1 MADSTTSNISLT
13 KPEVG
18 ASTDTW
24 GTKINTD
31 LDTIDA
37 IFKADG
43 TGTSVGVH
51 VGSGKVLKI
60 GGHIDT
66 DAATALTLKTVGT
79 TAVTIDASQNV
90 GIGIT
95 PGYALDV
102 YRASGAA
109 SYIVGENGGGCKT
122 AIGVAGDNGSLLGTL
137 SAHNLRLVTG
147 GAVAATIDTSGNLL
161 VGTTTAVEKL
171 TVAGSVAATGYVYP
185 NVDNNY
191 STGLSAKRWSVVY
204 AATGTINTSD
214 AREKTAVTPLNQAEI
229 NAAKQLAAEI
239 GSYKW
244 LSAIEEKGDV
254 ARAHIGMT
262 VQRAIEIMEANGLT
276 PFNYGFICYD
286 EWENKFVKDEDGND
300 VLDVAAGSRFSFRMD
315 ELSLFI
321 ARGQH
326 AAIQEQ
332 QALINAQPASLT
344 TLTERITALE
354 SK

>member
-1 MADSTTSNISLT
+1 MATIITKNSSTA
-13 KPEVG
+13 G
-18 ASTDTW
+18 AAPLA
-24 GTKINTD
+24 TD
-31 LDTIDA
+31 LVQGELAVNVTSKALYTKNASAAVVKLNTPSIVDNGDATAITID
-37 IFKADG
+37 
-43 TGTSVGVH
+43 S
-51 VGSGKVLKI
+51 SE
-60 GGHIDT
+60 
-66 DAATALTLKTVGT
+66 
-79 TAVTIDASQNV
+79 NV
-90 GIGIT
+90 GIGTSSPTSILSLKATSPQLDFIT
-95 PGYALDV
+95 A
-102 YRASGAA
+102 AA
-109 SYIVGENGGGCKT
+109 SDTSASIQ
-122 AIGVAGDNGSLLGTL
+122 GSVDTG
-137 SAHNLRLVTG
+137 TG
-147 GAVAATIDTSGNLL
+147 GKLVFITKRNGNTVIEQARIDSSGNLL

-214 AREKTAVTPLNQAEI
+214 AREKTAVTPLNQTEI

-244 LSAIEEKGDV
+244 LAAIEEKGDA

-286 EWENKFVKDEDGND
+286 EWEDKFVKDEDGHD
-300 VLDVAAGSRFSFRMD
+300 VLDMAAGSRFSFRMD

-321 ARGQH
+321 ARGQQ

-332 QALINAQPASLT
+332 QALINAQQAALT

-354 SK
+354 AK